1 MLGLIG
7 GALAGGAEAA
17 QDNARTRIKQMHDD
31 AILRMQQAFSTSE
44 REAGQQYST
53 QERVAGQEYTS
64 GENAAS
70 REQAM
75 TLAQMREQGANSRS
89 GAQISAADRRAQWGA
104 RQIVPMEGG
113 GYGQYDPVN
122 NNVAPLPDGVD
133 FGSMAGGGDFTD
145 RMKYQLD
152 GITDQIENIRS
163 RASDEMRAMTD
174 KERMELGVLEDKYNG
189 LLEGGQQYMTP
200 LQMLQQGEAGE
211 TAHGG
216 SAQPAPESIPGK
228 VRQQQEDQRNT
239 QEANDARR
247 QASQARDA
255 ADAILQ
261 RIERESVG
269 GASSGGLLA
278 QVNRAAGRGEVS
290 QEAMDEAQQVA
301 QQILSLDQNPNIS
314 ADQKRWLSER
324 LIRLQ
329 EAGVPLNL
337 DQ

>member
-31 AILRMQQAFSTSE
+31 AILRMQQTFSTSE

-133 FGSMAGGGDFTD
+133 FGAMAGGGDLTG
-145 RMKYQLD
+145 RQQAQLD
-152 GITDQIENIRS
+152 MLENQAKPLREKM
-163 RASDEMRAMTD
+163 ADGMPLKPEEKA
-174 KERMELGVLEDKYNG
+174 ELGQIDAQAQSIIG
-189 LLEGGQQYMTP
+189 GGQQGMTP
-200 LQMLQQGEAGE
+200 FERLMQGEDGDSSE
-211 TAHGG
+211 R

-314 ADQKRWLSER
+314 DDQKRWLSER

-337 DQ
+337 NQ